1 MGSWQTYLDSHRDGA
16 IEDLVD
22 FLRIPSISALPQH
35 ADDVIAAA
43 NWVAER
49 LAQAGMEHTAVMPTG
64 GHPVVYADWLHA
76 PDAPTI
82 MIYGHFDV
90 QPVDPIDEWEHPPF
104 EPAIDGDR
112 IYARGASDDKGNLLA
127 PILALEA
134 MLCAKGAL
142 PLNVKCLFEGQEE
155 IGSPQLGTFV
165 EAHASMLACDAILNA
180 DAGQF
185 SATQPAM
192 GMALRGLCAL
202 QIDLDGPN
210 SDLHSGSYGGAV
222 QNPIHAL
229 IKLLDAMRG
238 DDGRILVEGFYD
250 DVLPLTPKDRQD
262 IAAVP
267 WDEQAYMDDLGV
279 DALWGESGF
288 TPRER
293 AWGRPTLEING
304 ITGGF
309 QGEGTKTVLPRK
321 ASCKITCRLVSDQDG
336 EKVVEAIT
344 AFVHAHCPPG
354 VRATVTS
361 FGSGA
366 KPYHVPSDL
375 PVVRTI
381 SEVLR
386 EMYGRD
392 PLYTRNGGSI
402 GTCAILLDV
411 LGAYTISFGFGLPDE
426 RYHAPNEFYRLS
438 SFFRGQTAYCMA
450 LEALGA

>member
-1 MGSWQTYLDSHRDGA
+1 MRSWQTYLDTHHDDA
-16 IEDLVD
+16 IEDLLD

-35 ADDVIAAA
+35 TDDVIAAA

-49 LAQAGMEHTAVMPTG
+49 LAQAGMEHTTVMPTG

-76 PDAPTI
+76 GDAPTI
-82 MIYGHFDV
+82 MVYGHFDV
-90 QPVDPIDEWEHPPF
+90 QPVDPVDEWEHPPF
-104 EPAIDGDR
+104 EPTIDGDR

-134 MLCAKGAL
+134 MLASEGAL
-142 PLNVKCLFEGQEE
+142 PVNVKCLFEGQEE
-155 IGSPQLGTFV
+155 IGSPQLGTLV
-165 EAHASMLACDAILNA
+165 EAHASLLACDAILNA

-185 SATQPAM
+185 SPTQPAM
-192 GMALRGLCAL
+192 GMALRGLCGV
-202 QIDLDGPN
+202 QIDVDGPN

-229 IKLLDAMRG
+229 VNLLDAMRG
-238 DDGRILVEGFYD
+238 DDGRILIEGFYD
-250 DVLPLTPKDRQD
+250 DVLPLTPDDRRD

-267 WDEQAYMDDLGV
+267 WDEQRYIEDLGV

-293 AWGRPTLEING
+293 TWARPTLEING

-309 QGEGTKTVLPRK
+309 QGKGTKTVLPRT

-336 EKVVEAIT
+336 AKIVEAIT
-344 AFVHAHCPPG
+344 AFVQAHCPPG

-375 PVVRTI
+375 PVVQTI
-381 SEVLR
+381 ARVLR
-386 EMYGRD
+386 EMYGRE
-392 PLYTRNGGSI
+392 PLYTRSGGSI

-438 SFFRGQTAYCMA
+438 SFFRGQTAYCVA
-450 LEALGA
+450 LQALGA